1 MMQIVA
7 AVVIALFAGAT
18 FAQAPAAPAAPAAP
32 IVTPV
37 YKKAPPTPKHKKAL
51 VRKERSKKAASF

>member
-1 MMQIVA
+1 MKQAIA
-7 AVVIALFAGAT
+7 AAVIALFAGAAL
-18 FAQAPAAPAAPAAP
+18 AQAPAAPAAPASP

-51 VRKERSKKAASF
+51 VKKERSKKAASF